1 MMRKIGIGMFC
12 VALCLAVAF
21 IFPQVGTSEEM
32 ANSSSCLVCHDFSA
46 GAGDHTKSG
55 HASCASCHEGGIPMA
70 GNVASSTCIVCHP
83 IGDTGECELV
93 ILHDPAL
100 GGTCLTAGCHDT
112 CAPDDTT
119 TTSTGGDTTTT
130 SQGDSST
137 TTTTGGCT
145 LEMIYGEGSD
155 EVAVMRYL
163 RDNVLSKSEA
173 GQEIIRLYYMWSPV
187 IARAAQSDDEVKEEL
202 KEMVDGILGLVLA
215 EPAKVEKAE

>member
-1 MMRKIGIGMFC
+1 MKKIGIGMFC

-21 IFPQVGTSEEM
+21 IFPQAGKTYQTVTDGGCIASGCHSLTGDNPVHDDKHGYPTVPADCTNCHVATGDTPTASTCVTCHPTNDVGE
-32 ANSSSCLVCHDFSA
+32 CKLVDLHDTNNGTTCFVAGACHD
-46 GAGDHTKSG
+46 
-55 HASCASCHEGGIPMA
+55 I
-70 GNVASSTCIVCHP
+70 
-83 IGDTGECELV
+83 
-93 ILHDPAL
+93 
-100 GGTCLTAGCHDT
+100 
-112 CAPDDTT
+112 CAPADTT
-119 TTSTGGDTTTT
+119 TTTADET
-130 SQGDSST
+130 ST
-137 TTTTGGCT
+137 TTTTGGCGAK
-145 LEMIYGEGSD
+145 EIYGEGSD